1 MAKINK
7 TMGNEKIGSR
17 PSSFHNQKEKN
28 IDSIKCSPCAKLTIP
43 INPKIKLRPAAIN
56 A

>member
-1 MAKINK
+1 MAKIDK

-17 PSSFHNQKEKN
+17 PSNFHNQKEKN
-28 IDSIKCSPCAKLTIP
+28 IDSIKCSPWAKLTIP
-43 INPKIKLRPAAIN
+43 INPKIKLKPAAIN